1 MGPCLDG
8 SPRAVLRSILMDK
21 STKSTVASV
30 AMMSAASILLG
41 AGCFNSNNSEPPRD
55 SGTGGIDAAHPAWT
69 LQPIQATFEQAV
81 FGTHYDA
88 VLDTPDLTSLGS
100 PVTFSWTI
108 QLTLVD
114 SAGAPNPTNPGSGA
128 AVDSACTNAGDGT
141 SAPSVQSMS
150 AATHLDSKFTWF
162 HPDPASSTP
171 AGKYGCDHT
180 KEGPSGHQGL
190 VTVVVSDGKWQ
201 CTAQYK
207 GTNSSDATSVSGG
220 IASEP
225 VCLKL

>member
-1 MGPCLDG
+1 
-8 SPRAVLRSILMDK
+8 
-21 STKSTVASV
+21 
-30 AMMSAASILLG
+30 MSARQAGTSAGLFAVATALLG
-41 AGCFNSNNSEPPRD
+41 GGCFNSTG
-55 SGTGGIDAAHPAWT
+55 SGPKDGGLGGIDAKPPGWT
-69 LQPIQATFEQAV
+69 LQPIKASFEQVV

-88 VLDTPDLTSLGS
+88 IFDAPSPTAVGS

-108 QLTLVD
+108 ELTLVD
-114 SAGAPNPTNPGSGA
+114 SAGAPSPTNPGSGA
-128 AVDSACTNAGDGT
+128 AVDPACTNAGDGT
-141 SAPSVQSMS
+141 SAPSVQTKS
-150 AATHLDSKFTWF
+150 AAAHLDSTFTWF

-171 AGKYGCDHT
+171 AGKYACDHT

-207 GTNSSDATSVSGG
+207 GTNSSDATSVASG

-225 VCLKL
+225 VCLRL

>member
-1 MGPCLDG
+1 MA
-8 SPRAVLRSILMDK
+8 AVVL
-21 STKSTVASV
+21 AS
-30 AMMSAASILLG
+30 
-41 AGCFNSNNSEPPRD
+41 GCFGSNNSEPSKD
-55 SGTGGIDAAHPAWT
+55 AGTLHVDAALPSWT
-69 LQPIQATFEQAV
+69 LQPIKATFEQAV

-88 VLDTPDLTSLGS
+88 VLDAPDLTALGS

-108 QLTLVD
+108 QLALVD
-114 SAGAPNPTNPGSGA
+114 SAGAPNPSNPGSGA

-141 SAPSVQSMS
+141 SAPSVQSLS
-150 AATHLDSKFTWF
+150 AAAHLDSTFTWF

-190 VTVVVSDGKWQ
+190 ITVVVSDGKWH

-207 GTNSSDATSVSGG
+207 GTNSSDASSVSNGT
-220 IASEP
+220 ASEP
-225 VCLKL
+225 VCVKL